1 MARQVLDD
9 ALWEEV
15 KRLLPDP
22 KPRRHRFPGRKPIPD
37 RQALEG
43 ILFVLRT
50 GIPWRLLPLDL
61 GCGSGVSC
69 WRRLNDWKQLGV
81 WERIHALVSARLHS
95 EGTLKE
101 RKSRGK
107 TGSLVRAGREALL
120 KPPAVLGA
128 GVSYAT
134 P

>member
-1 MARQVLDD
+1 MARQVPDD

-15 KRLLPDP
+15 KPLLPEP

-69 WRRLNDWKQLGV
+69 WRRLNEWKRLGV
-81 WERIHALVSARLHS
+81 WERIHALVSARLHP
-95 EGTLKE
+95 EDMLKE

-107 TGSLVRAGREALL
+107 APSLLRGGRESLL
-120 KPPAVLGA
+120 KPPAGL
-128 GVSYAT
+128 GVSPSFAT